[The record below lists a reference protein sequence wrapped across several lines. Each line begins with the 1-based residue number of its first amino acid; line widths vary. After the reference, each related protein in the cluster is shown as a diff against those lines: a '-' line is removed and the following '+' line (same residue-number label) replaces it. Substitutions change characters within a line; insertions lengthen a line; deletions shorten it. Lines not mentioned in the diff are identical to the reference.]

1 VARSSWPPPRA
12 PLRSAQAY
20 APTVGAILEMICDSL
35 MDATAKQLDEPSSSV
50 ATAESSKGGGG
61 GKDRALEGPSSGDG
75 DGEAA
80 SSGDGGGG
88 DGGGGDGGG
97 GGGGGAAGPSSAHDV
112 QLLPIDRALLSS
124 LELRQTCGAM
134 ELLRAAAREG
144 APAHEWSIPNF
155 SSLGSAKLSSP
166 AFELYGRR
174 WTLLF
179 HPRGCGANAQGTHL
193 SAYLRLESGVACD
206 ARVRLAVRNH
216 ATPAISAFN
225 KPWQW
230 RFESNGKN
238 RGMSSLLPLTS
249 ANDEA
254 GFVEG
259 DTLTLQL
266 WLRPLGAA
274 EARCLPPG
282 QEGGLPHND
291 VLQPAARRYFHSKL
305 LVSVWTSPADDV
317 KALIDQ
323 LAPAAAS
330 SSSSS
335 SSGGGAVN
343 DAEWAAE
350 RQRLQ
355 LLALSAAAADGRA
368 DSVAALLDS
377 GAMHITQLKLHGLPE
392 AFQQYSGPCATAR
405 YKCPPFLARGATA
418 GRHGLLG
425 LHLTAS
431 DCI

>member
-1 VARSSWPPPRA
+1 MARSSWPPPRA

-80 SSGDGGGG
+80 SS
-88 DGGGGDGGG
+88 GDGGG

-368 DSVAALLDS
+368 DSVACLLDS
-377 GAMHITQLKLHGLPE
+377 GAMHITQLRLHGLPE

-405 YKCPPFLARGATA
+405 TKVALRLGARRHSWPPRAPR
-418 GRHGLLG
+418 
-425 LHLTAS
+425 TAS